1 MVGRL
6 LLGYGARVGT
16 LVTVL
21 GAALLPSDVGAQLP
35 QAGSDAEEPAADDS
49 DAIKKIDPQ
58 LLSPHEMKSLAL
70 KYSFEVAN
78 DVAKVEQARKTALLE
93 RDGIKVAC
101 IDHLLPEMRMIRD
114 ALADRFKSIARRSED
129 FTARA
134 DFLVI
139 SPGWQRVRELRNET
153 EDCVGEALDTSSVS
167 SRSSNIPP
175 FNPAEPAEVPAHTV
189 VVDRPTEAS
198 TYR

>member
-16 LVTVL
+16 LVAVL
-21 GAALLPSDVGAQLP
+21 GAVLSPSDVGAQLP
-35 QAGSDAEEPAADDS
+35 QAGSDAEGLAAEETGG
-49 DAIKKIDPQ
+49 IKQIDPQ
-58 LLSPHEMKSLAL
+58 LLSPHELKSLAL
-70 KYSFEVAN
+70 KYSFDVAN
-78 DVAKVEQARKTALLE
+78 DVAKVEQARKVALMG

-101 IDHLLPEMRMIRD
+101 IEHLLPEMRMIRD
-114 ALADRFKSIARRSED
+114 ALADRFRSIARRSED

-139 SPGWQRVRELRNET
+139 SPGWQRVRELRNEA
-153 EDCVGEALDTSSVS
+153 EECVGEALDASSVS
-167 SRSSNIPP
+167 SNSNNVPP
-175 FNPAEPAEVPAHTV
+175 ANPGEPSEVPAHTV